1 MGAKYRKFLVG
12 QTGKS
17 PVLVHIW
24 EQFWRR
30 LTLVKV
36 KRAALL
42 HGDRMFNFI
51 LRRVAVAIPTLI
63 ILLIASFWLMQSA
76 PGGPF
81 TSERPLP
88 AQVLANIEAK
98 YGLDQPTYVQLW
110 NYVVGIVTEFDFGPS
125 YKYKDRT
132 VNDIIAQGFPV
143 TLTYGI
149 ISFVLAIVVGGVL
162 GMAAAIRQN
171 SWLDYFAVGITI
183 GAQVLP
189 NFVMAPILILI
200 FTLWLG
206 WLPGG
211 GWNGGEWQHLIMP
224 VIALSTSYMASIAR
238 LTRSSMLE
246 VLRSN
251 FIRTARAK
259 GLPDRTI
266 IYRHALKPALLPVIS
281 YLGPAFVGMVT
292 GSFIIDAIF
301 GTGGIGYFYVN
312 SAFNRDYAVMM
323 GLTILLGS
331 MTIMFNMV
339 VDILYA
345 WIDPK
350 IRL

>member
-1 MGAKYRKFLVG
+1 ML
-12 QTGKS
+12 S
-17 PVLVHIW
+17 
-24 EQFWRR
+24 
-30 LTLVKV
+30 
-36 KRAALL
+36 
-42 HGDRMFNFI
+42 FI
-51 LRRVAVAIPTLI
+51 FRRVAIAIPTLLV
-63 ILLIASFWLMQSA
+63 LLIISFWLMQTA

-81 TSERPLP
+81 NSERPLP
-88 AQVLANIEAK
+88 PQVLANIEAK
-98 YGLDQPTYVQLW
+98 YGLDQPMWKQMADYLK
-110 NYVVGIVTEFDFGPS
+110 GIITQFDFGPS

-143 TLTYGI
+143 TLHYGL
-149 ISFVLAIVVGGVL
+149 ISFVLAIVVGGAL
-162 GMAAAIRQN
+162 GIAAAIRQN

-189 NFVMAPILILI
+189 NFVMAPILILV
-200 FTLWLG
+200 FTLWFG

-211 GWNGGEWQHLIMP
+211 GWNGGQWDHVIMP

-259 GLPDRTI
+259 GLPDRVI
-266 IYRHALKPALLPVIS
+266 IWRHALKPTILPVVS

-292 GSFIIDAIF
+292 GSFIIDSIF
-301 GTGGIGYFYVN
+301 STGGVGYFYVN
-312 SAFNRDYAVMM
+312 AAFNRDYAVMM
-323 GLTILLGS
+323 GLTFLLGS
-331 MTIMFNMV
+331 MTILFNMV